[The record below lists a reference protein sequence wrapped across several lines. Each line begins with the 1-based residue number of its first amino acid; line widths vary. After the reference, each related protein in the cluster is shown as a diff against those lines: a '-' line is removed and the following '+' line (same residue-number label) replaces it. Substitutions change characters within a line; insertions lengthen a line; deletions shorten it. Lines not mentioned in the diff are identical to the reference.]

1 MLGERLRQQRTLRKL
16 RQEDVAREIGVART
30 TYAMYEQNS
39 REPDNETLQKL
50 ADFFGVSVDYILGRT
65 NDQMP
70 KKEDLDEE
78 EREIMEKLREVANEY
93 GVGLTDP
100 AFLKAFETALEFAK
114 RIRSSED
121 QGN

>member
-1 MLGERLRQQRTLRKL
+1 
-16 RQEDVAREIGVART
+16 
-30 TYAMYEQNS
+30 MYEQNS